1 VQAWLHKVVPTDR
14 GRNGAAA
21 VADEGTNDDDADD
34 ATDDDGGD
42 GDVDVDETDAD
53 ADAVGIVSHDFTF
66 ARVRHDPL
74 FLASALPCDD
84 RSNRMRAVRRRVC
97 LVLGC
102 AWRLALDT

>member
-1 VQAWLHKVVPTDR
+1 
-14 GRNGAAA
+14 
-21 VADEGTNDDDADD
+21 
-34 ATDDDGGD
+34 
-42 GDVDVDETDAD
+42 
-53 ADAVGIVSHDFTF
+53 VGIVSHDFTF